1 MRIIKMSHGDMK
13 LANAVEKM
21 APIDLLSAGLPQT
34 LSSLKMQYLFEK
46 CNNVKYNK
54 MKYACNIYF
63 STKTHSYMST
73 IKRLEPESKS
83 YPLLLHMSLNTKL

>member
-34 LSSLKMQYLFEK
+34 LSSLKMQYLRSAI
-46 CNNVKYNK
+46 
-54 MKYACNIYF
+54 M
-63 STKTHSYMST
+63 
-73 IKRLEPESKS
+73 
-83 YPLLLHMSLNTKL
+83 